1 MEPSST
7 PSTPTAQHITPYTT
21 YVELE
26 KEQPSISSTTGRHE
40 KENFSH
46 EDALNVLQNDERKK
60 EIDSSNVLSRPTHT
74 HVNHNSSPTTLV
86 STESTSNNA
95 AKTQERTN
103 QIVNSK
109 TSTTLPSYN
118 NIPVIIIE
126 PDDGTDESSEQNHLN
141 EKANSKGISD
151 STKLPLSTLN
161 SDMNNK
167 NDDGSSQS
175 TGTSSQHSTAISK
188 DVSIGDILS
197 KEGKYA
203 SVSFPDEPRRHTISH
218 VAPSTAENAFKRQMK
233 TDLNTQIASNTNA
246 KSSIT
251 HLNPDAPDFKP
262 ADSISSYHSEL
273 APPHTQR
280 RATHGELHHNRLA
293 RPRNHSD
300 THNRESLTNIQPLL
314 SIVPQ
319 YVPYHRKSWST
330 PSTDSRRSSQT
341 YPPLMA
347 QPLLSDEEN
356 ILQKQVAK
364 RPRAQSGRGPMS
376 SLTPPTVTRQR
387 SHSGPEPSFQVPSS
401 HLSGIHSL
409 TRIMV
414 DILRLIT
421 PISEQQQNTEMISSA
436 NNAFYSSL
444 QSSNAKSG
452 DGNVSLDE
460 DKCTTPS
467 SLLLL
472 SNDKPTGSDVS
483 LLTEILSLDLHIY
496 LKS

>member
-21 YVELE
+21 YVGLE

-46 EDALNVLQNDERKK
+46 EDALNVLQNDQKKK
-60 EIDSSNVLSRPTHT
+60 EIDSSNALSRPTHT
-74 HVNHNSSPTTLV
+74 HVNHNSSPTILV
-86 STESTSNNA
+86 PTKSTNNNA
-95 AKTQERTN
+95 AKTQDRTD

-109 TSTTLPSYN
+109 TSTTLQSSK

-126 PDDGTDESSEQNHLN
+126 PDDETIEQNNLN

-151 STKLPLSTLN
+151 STKLPLSTIN

-167 NDDGSSQS
+167 NGDGSSQS
-175 TGTSSQHSTAISK
+175 IGTSSHHSTATSK

-218 VAPSTAENAFKRQMK
+218 VAPSTADNAFKRQMK
-233 TDLNTQIASNTNA
+233 GDLSTQIASNTSA

-273 APPHTQR
+273 APAHTQR
-280 RATHGELHHNRLA
+280 RATHGELHHDRLA

-341 YPPLMA
+341 YPPLMP

-364 RPRAQSGRGPMS
+364 RPRAQSGRGPML

-387 SHSGPEPSFQVPSS
+387 SHSGPEPSIQVPPS

-436 NNAFYSSL
+436 NNAFNSSL
-444 QSSNAKSG
+444 QPSNSKSSN
-452 DGNVSLDE
+452 GNISLDE

-472 SNDKPTGSDVS
+472 SNDKPTGSSVF
-483 LLTEILSLDLHIY
+483 Y
-496 LKS
+496 